1 MSKSSTP
8 TFIVIRRNKKAA
20 HGHHGGAWKIAYA
33 DFVTAMMAFFL
44 LMWLLSS
51 VTKAELSSVETYFR
65 TPLKVALF
73 GGAGSGDQSSILQ
86 GSPSLKQNVPQ
97 PNPSPSPTVQR
108 QRNIRDESDDAA
120 LNKLKQKIAEMVET
134 NPVMSQFK
142 HQLLI
147 DMTSEGLRIQIVDQ
161 QNRPMFANA
170 SAEVQPYM
178 RTILREL
185 GSALNDVPNP
195 ISLSGHTDATQYA
208 TQHGYSNW
216 ELSADRAN
224 ASRREL
230 IAGGMKPEKVSRVV
244 GLEASVPLD
253 KTNAYNPINRRISI
267 VVLNARA
274 AEAVR
279 SGGVEPVA
287 DLRNDGKD
295 TLPDAAA
302 RATGVAAAGAD
313 AAAPAKP

>member
-8 TFIVIRRNKKAA
+8 TFIVIRRNKKGG

-86 GSPSLKQNVPQ
+86 GSPALKQNMPQ

-147 DMTSEGLRIQIVDQ
+147 DMTTEGLRIQIVDQ

-185 GSALNDVPNP
+185 GTALNDVPNP

-230 IAGGMKPEKVSRVV
+230 VAGGMKPEKVSRVV

-253 KTNAYNPINRRISI
+253 KANIYNPINRRISI

-295 TLPDAAA
+295 TLTDAAA
-302 RATGVAAAGAD
+302 RATGVAD
-313 AAAPAKP
+313 AVTAAKP